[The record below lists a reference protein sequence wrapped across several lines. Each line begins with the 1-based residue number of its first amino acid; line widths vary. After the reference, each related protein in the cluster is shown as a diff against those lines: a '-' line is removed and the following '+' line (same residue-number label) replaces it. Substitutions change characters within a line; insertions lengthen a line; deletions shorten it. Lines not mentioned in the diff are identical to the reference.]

1 MQVKNPLTSE
11 KKKFPDINTFPA
23 ALQHMNCL
31 ELYNV

>member
-1 MQVKNPLTSE
+1 MQVKKTINVR
-11 KKKFPDINTFPA
+11 KKMCPDINTIPT